1 MTSQLASLLRE
12 GTKVSHTKAE
22 NTAFMK
28 CFLKGVVE
36 RDPFRKLLANLYY
49 VYGTLEAELLCL
61 KDHPA
66 IAPIYFPELNRQANI
81 VKDLIFYYGENWQ
94 EQISPSPAGITYVDR
109 LGEIADSQPELL
121 IAHAYTRYLGDL
133 SGGQAL
139 RNIVRSALELP
150 EGEGTCFYEFEQI
163 PTIEAKRAFKE
174 QYRHALDSISVSP
187 EIAEQIVEEANLAFS
202 LNRNVMHELEGDVRA
217 ALGDHLFDL
226 LTRQDKSGSTERGA
240 SAIAA
245 DLVTTS

>member
-1 MTSQLASLLRE
+1 MQ
-12 GTKVSHTKAE
+12 
-22 NTAFMK
+22 
-28 CFLKGVVE
+28 
-36 RDPFRKLLANLYY
+36 
-49 VYGTLEAELLCL
+49 
-61 KDHPA
+61 
-66 IAPIYFPELNRQANI
+66 
-81 VKDLIFYYGENWQ
+81 
-94 EQISPSPAGITYVDR
+94 
-109 LGEIADSQPELL
+109 
-121 IAHAYTRYLGDL
+121 HAYTRYLGDL